1 MQLFQQIVLTTVLA
15 IPAASA
21 FAPSTTKGATSR
33 LFADETAE
41 EAVEAVVEE
50 ISTKLNVP
58 TGGLNGWEP
67 DSSKFA
73 FGLPGTIVSLKTY
86 IDSRTSK
93 SRRCR
98 PALTK
103 FVV

>member
-15 IPAASA
+15 IPAVSA

-58 TGGLNGWEP
+58 TGGLNGWVP

-73 FGLPGTIVSLKTY
+73 FGLPGTIVSLKT
-86 IDSRTSK
+86 
-93 SRRCR
+93 
-98 PALTK
+98 
-103 FVV
+103 